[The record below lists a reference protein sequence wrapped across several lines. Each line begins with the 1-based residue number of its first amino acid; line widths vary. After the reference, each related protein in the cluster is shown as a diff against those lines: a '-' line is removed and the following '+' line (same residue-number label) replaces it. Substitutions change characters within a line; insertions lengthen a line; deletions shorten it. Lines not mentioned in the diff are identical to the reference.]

1 MPGYSFGDDFN
12 SMMVLVCYI
21 TPNVSRLPWIPWI
34 IITDG
39 CPVCKTLKTKKKK
52 RTNSPKQKIDSKSK
66 FSMFRHINVCITWV
80 CLHAG
85 TFCRD
90 LNRESKGG
98 PFSPKRLAGKQIL
111 LWNCL
116 ICILTCS
123 LSHTRHTQKHLT
135 LHHDV
140 VPVPPR
146 GLQALA
152 GVRNTLQSRD

>member
-1 MPGYSFGDDFN
+1 
-12 SMMVLVCYI
+12 MVLVSYI
-21 TPNVSRLPWIPWI
+21 TPNASRLPWIPLSCHPQS
-34 IITDG
+34 
-39 CPVCKTLKTKKKK
+39 CPVCRTLKIKRRKRINEMI
-52 RTNSPKQKIDSKSK
+52 RTNRREISYVWYLCLCASHGGTYT
-66 FSMFRHINVCITWV
+66 FR
-80 CLHAG
+80 
-85 TFCRD
+85 RD

-98 PFSPKRLAGKQIL
+98 PFSPKRLAGKQIS

-123 LSHTRHTQKHLT
+123 HTHTQKHLT